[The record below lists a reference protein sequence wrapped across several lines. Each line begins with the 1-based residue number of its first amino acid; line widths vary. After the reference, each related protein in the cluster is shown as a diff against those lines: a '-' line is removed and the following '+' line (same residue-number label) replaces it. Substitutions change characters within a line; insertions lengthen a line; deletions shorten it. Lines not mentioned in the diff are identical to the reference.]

1 MKLYVWE
8 YVLTDYTDGIIMFAL
23 ANSVEE
29 ARELIRKEDPVA
41 AGHKES
47 SSSQP
52 ELLEEP
58 DVYDSPAGF
67 TIWGGA

>member
-8 YVLTDYTDGIIMFAL
+8 YVLTDYTDGIMFAL

-41 AGHKES
+41 AGHRES
-47 SSSQP
+47 SSYQP

-58 DVYDSPAGF
+58 DVYDSPVGF
-67 TIWGGA
+67 TMWGGA